1 MTTYRELNRVIGN
14 NRVNHLLTKMYYQER
29 MGIISQ
35 NYDTKLFYIENGN
48 LNLYLGSGNLFL
60 SWI

>member
-1 MTTYRELNRVIGN
+1 MHTSREL

-48 LNLYLGSGNLFL
+48 LSLYLGSGNLFL

>member
-1 MTTYRELNRVIGN
+1 MHTSREL

-29 MGIISQ
+29 MGIIGQ

-48 LNLYLGSGNLFL
+48 LPLSIWGGNLFL

>member
-1 MTTYRELNRVIGN
+1 MHTSREL

-48 LNLYLGSGNLFL
+48 LSFYVVGSGNLFL

>member
-1 MTTYRELNRVIGN
+1 MHTSREL

-35 NYDTKLFYIENGN
+35 NYDTKLLSREWKLI
-48 LNLYLGSGNLFL
+48 FL
-60 SWI
+60 CREWKLIFSWI

>member
-1 MTTYRELNRVIGN
+1 MHTSRELNRVT
-14 NRVNHLLTKMYYQER
+14 HLLTKMYYQER

-48 LNLYLGSGNLFL
+48 LSFYVVGSGNLFF

>member
-1 MTTYRELNRVIGN
+1 MNTSREL

-35 NYDTKLFYIENGN
+35 NYDSKLFYIENGK
-48 LNLYLGSGNLFL
+48 LPQIDIWSGNLFL